1 MTQRVRTTATREPR
15 EEVVSLKRKLDL
27 ELSSSRSQPCKKR
40 EIENKER
47 LANINNSYI
56 LKKQAA
62 VSIVE
67 KFKEPYEAIQKIIE
81 DLKKEVGQLSR
92 AKLNELRMTNLRC

>member
-1 MTQRVRTTATREPR
+1 MQKQQNIDGLLDSTGSPRLQRVSRDR
-15 EEVVSLKRKLDL
+15 EVVSLKRKL
-27 ELSSSRSQPCKKR
+27 EVLSCQVRDHNLAKKR

-67 KFKEPYEAIQKIIE
+67 KFKEPYEAIQKII
-81 DLKKEVGQLSR
+81 
-92 AKLNELRMTNLRC
+92 

>member
-1 MTQRVRTTATREPR
+1 M
-15 EEVVSLKRKLDL
+15 
-27 ELSSSRSQPCKKR
+27 
-40 EIENKER
+40 
-47 LANINNSYI
+47 

-81 DLKKEVGQLSR
+81 DLKKEVGQLLR
-92 AKLNELRMTNLRC
+92 AKLNELEE